1 MDAEVFI
8 TRMEATPAAMGEE
21 AIGPTTATIF
31 AETAEADIGSMM
43 EIIFAVTA
51 EADIM
56 TATEITPEVTAEA
69 DIMFQII
76 LAEDTEINL
85 F

>member
-1 MDAEVFI
+1 
-8 TRMEATPAAMGEE
+8 
-21 AIGPTTATIF
+21 
-31 AETAEADIGSMM
+31 MM